1 MNKKLGKRKSEER
14 EIMVKEKQLVEGG
27 GEGANKKKW
36 MEEREKNN
44 KEVKKVKQFR
54 ISNNTCLHIYKSKGS
69 DLLKKP
75 MVELKQTFDKHQ

>member
-1 MNKKLGKRKSEER
+1 MK
-14 EIMVKEKQLVEGG
+14 
-27 GEGANKKKW
+27 
-36 MEEREKNN
+36 EREKNN